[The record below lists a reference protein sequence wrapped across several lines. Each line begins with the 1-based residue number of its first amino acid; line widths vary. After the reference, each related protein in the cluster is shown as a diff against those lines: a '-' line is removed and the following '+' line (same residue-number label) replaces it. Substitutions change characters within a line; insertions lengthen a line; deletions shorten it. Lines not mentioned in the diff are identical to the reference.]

1 MSSNIIILADMK
13 HKESWVLALQDL
25 LRDIRVEAN
34 ITQLELAKK
43 LNKPQSFVS
52 KYEAGERKLDIIEIY
67 FICESM
73 GIKFQDFTKRL
84 EKKFRNIDN
93 ES

>member
-1 MSSNIIILADMK
+1 MK
-13 HKESWVLALQDL
+13 HIERWRSELQNL
-25 LRDIRVEAN
+25 LRNIRMEAN
-34 ITQLELAKK
+34 MTQSELAEK

-67 FICESM
+67 FICECL
-73 GIKFQDFTKRL
+73 GIKIQDFVKRL
-84 EKKFRNIDN
+84 EKQIRDVGN

>member
-1 MSSNIIILADMK
+1 MK
-13 HKESWVLALQDL
+13 HKQSWVLALQIL

-34 ITQLELAKK
+34 ITQVELAKK

-52 KYEAGERKLDIIEIY
+52 KYEAGERKLDIIEVY
-67 FICESM
+67 FICDSM
-73 GIKFQDFTKRL
+73 GIKFQDFAKRL
-84 EKKFRNIDN
+84 EKQFRNIDN